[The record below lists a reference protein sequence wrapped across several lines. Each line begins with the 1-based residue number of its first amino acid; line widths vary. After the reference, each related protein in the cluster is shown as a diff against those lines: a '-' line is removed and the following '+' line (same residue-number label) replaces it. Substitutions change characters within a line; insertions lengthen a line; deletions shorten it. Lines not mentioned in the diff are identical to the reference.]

1 MQFPFQCKK
10 CGKRFDGEYP
20 IGKAPRV
27 APCLSCKGTANRIY
41 EGLSLSVK
49 IGGDFLRSSKFGE
62 EMKAKNLKAASRQK
76 GRKAPVRLAAYDHGN
91 GDIREVAKK

>member
-27 APCLSCKGTANRIY
+27 TPCPSCKGTANRIY

-62 EMKAKNLKAASRQK
+62 EMKAKNSKAASKMR
-76 GRKAPVRLAAYDHGN
+76 GRVPPVRRVATDYGN
-91 GDIREVAKK
+91 GKIEAVAKK